1 MSVPHV
7 HIHTDTY
14 LTGTTHIHAQI
25 LTSLAL
31 LKDTSEVEA
40 IAVNEERM
48 EVGVVT
54 AEVTTPSVMETTPT
68 VAKRD
73 ELPSNWGTTVA
84 AGISTGVEVV
94 SRTVEKG
101 AVLAN
106 KAIVMVGMY
115 I

>member
-1 MSVPHV
+1 
-7 HIHTDTY
+7 
-14 LTGTTHIHAQI
+14 
-25 LTSLAL
+25 
-31 LKDTSEVEA
+31 
-40 IAVNEERM
+40 M

-54 AEVTTPSVMETTPT
+54 PEETTSSVKETTSSVKETTPTTTT

-84 AGISTGVEVV
+84 AGITTGVEVV

-106 KAIVMVGMY
+106 KAIVMVSMY
-115 I
+115 M

>member
-1 MSVPHV
+1 
-7 HIHTDTY
+7 
-14 LTGTTHIHAQI
+14 
-25 LTSLAL
+25 
-31 LKDTSEVEA
+31 
-40 IAVNEERM
+40 M

-54 AEVTTPSVMETTPT
+54 PEVTTASVKETTPTMTT

-94 SRTVEKG
+94 SRTVERG

-106 KAIVMVGMY
+106 KAIVMVGVY
-115 I
+115 V